1 MFQTMYFCH
10 EQQNKEYL
18 PRLMFSGL
26 SLNYSGNPWHNCDNQ
41 EERIKLKLEL
51 DEWMDELS
59 NHI

>member
-10 EQQNKEYL
+10 EQQEKEYL
-18 PRLMFSGL
+18 LCLIFSGL

-41 EERIKLKLEL
+41 EERIKLMLEP
-51 DEWMDELS
+51 DELS

>member
-1 MFQTMYFCH
+1 MYFCH
-10 EQQNKEYL
+10 EQQEKEYL
-18 PRLMFSGL
+18 LCLIFSSL

-51 DEWMDELS
+51 DELY